1 MTSSPEGAPLAARRH
16 YIDWAR
22 GIAVLIMI
30 HAHVLDAWTLPAERK
45 SLAFGYLNVLGGFA
59 APLFL
64 WLAGLSLMLSAAR
77 GLTRGQRR
85 ADVAA
90 TLMRRGAEIFVLAFI
105 FRAQSFIVSPGNPLV
120 SLLRVDILNIMGP
133 SLVGAAFLWRLAPGQ
148 RWASWSCAAAGT
160 AIALVTP
167 LARTANWVSALPP
180 ALQWYIT
187 PVGNHSTFTLFPW
200 AGFVFVGAA
209 TGIILASTGARE
221 GRTVRL
227 LSLAGFILTVGCY
240 ALSFRP
246 SIYQVS
252 SFWTTSPTYFGMRVG
267 ILMLALSA
275 LYAAAPV
282 AALAPAAWNALARF
296 GRHSLFVYWVHV
308 ELVYGYATAVLHHRL
323 PVWGTGIAYVLF
335 TVLMYASL
343 DLRDRLVSWWSDR
356 HGRPTLSSVS
366 S

>member
-1 MTSSPEGAPLAARRH
+1 
-16 YIDWAR
+16 
-22 GIAVLIMI
+22 MI
-30 HAHVLDAWTLPAERK
+30 HAHVLDAWTHPSERK

-59 APLFL
+59 APMFL
-64 WLAGLSLMLSAAR
+64 WLAGLSLMLAAAR

-90 TLMRRGAEIFVLAFI
+90 VLMRRGAEIYALAFI

-133 SLVGAAFLWRLAPGQ
+133 SLIVAALLWRLAPGQ
-148 RWASWSCAAAGT
+148 RWAAWSCAAAGA
-160 AIALVTP
+160 AIAFVAP
-167 LARTANWVSALPP
+167 LARTATWVSALPP
-180 ALQWYIT
+180 AVQWYIT

-209 TGIILASTGARE
+209 CGIILASTKARE
-221 GRTVRL
+221 GRTAWL
-227 LSLAGFILTVGCY
+227 MALAGLVLAVASY

-246 SIYQVS
+246 SIYQIS
-252 SFWTTSPTYFGMRVG
+252 SFWTTSPTYFGVRIG
-267 ILMLALSA
+267 ILMLALSG
-275 LYAAAPV
+275 LYALSPAAV
-282 AALAPAAWNALARF
+282 FAPAAWNALARF

-343 DLRDRLVSWWSDR
+343 DLRDRLVSWWTTRRSR
-356 HGRPTLSSVS
+356 AVLSSVAPS
-366 S
+366 ARVR